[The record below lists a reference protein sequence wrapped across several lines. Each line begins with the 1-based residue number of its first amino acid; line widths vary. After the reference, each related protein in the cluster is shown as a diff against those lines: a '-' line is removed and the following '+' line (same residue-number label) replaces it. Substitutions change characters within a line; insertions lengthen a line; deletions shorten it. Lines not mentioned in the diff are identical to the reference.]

1 MNQVHRQQL
10 IVDLINRKQ
19 KVTVEDL
26 CEQFAVSEMTIRRD
40 LRALEQEG
48 LLKRTH
54 GGAVSNLGRSYEPL
68 LLVRAGENKAAKV
81 AIGRKAAEM
90 VRDGHSIA
98 LDVGTTTLEIARALH
113 DKHNLTILTASLP
126 IACEIASRFPLGSDI
141 RLIVTGGI
149 VRPGELS
156 LIGDIATTTYSHLH
170 VDLAFIGAGGVHL
183 EEGLTEYNLED
194 TQVKQIL
201 IRTAQEKVL
210 VADSSKF
217 GRATFASICPLS
229 AIDTIVTDS
238 GIAPDFV
245 RALRDRHIRVVI
257 AE

>member
-1 MNQVHRQQL
+1 VNHVHRKKL
-10 IVDLINRKQ
+10 ILDLINQEHR
-19 KVTVEDL
+19 VTVEEL
-26 CEQFAVSEMTIRRD
+26 REQFTVSEMTIRRD

-54 GGAVSNLGRSYEPL
+54 GGAVSNLGRSYEPPL
-68 LLVRAGENKAAKV
+68 LIRAAENRTAKV

-90 VRDGHSIA
+90 VRDGDSIA
-98 LDVGTTTLEIARALH
+98 LDVGTTTLEIVRALH
-113 DKHNLTILTASLP
+113 AKHNLTILTASLP
-126 IACEIASRFPLGSDI
+126 IAYEIASTFPLGSDI
-141 RLIVTGGI
+141 RLILTGGI
-149 VRPGELS
+149 VRAGELS
-156 LIGDIATTTYSHLH
+156 LIGDIATHTYSHLH
-170 VDLAFIGAGGVHL
+170 VDVAFIGAGGVHL

-194 TQVKQIL
+194 TQVKQVL

-238 GIAPDFV
+238 GIEPDLV

>member
-1 MNQVHRQQL
+1 MNQVHRQKL
-10 IVDLINRKQ
+10 ILDLINREHR
-19 KVTVEDL
+19 VTVEEL

-40 LRALEQEG
+40 LRVLEQEG

-54 GGAVSNLGRSYEPL
+54 GGAVSNLGRSYEPPL
-68 LLVRAGENKAAKV
+68 LIRAAENTAAKV

-98 LDVGTTTLEIARALH
+98 LDIGTTTLEIVRALH

-126 IACEIASRFPLGSDI
+126 IACEIASTFPLGSDI
-141 RLIVTGGI
+141 RLILTGGI
-149 VRPGELS
+149 VRAGELS
-156 LIGDIATTTYSHLH
+156 LIGDIATHTYSHLH
-170 VDLAFIGAGGVHL
+170 VDVAFIGAGGIHL

-194 TQVKQIL
+194 TQVKQVL

-229 AIDTIVTDS
+229 AIDTVVTDS
-238 GIAPDFV
+238 SIEPDIV